1 MVTARQKALVEA
13 SWGKVRPMALQVAE
27 LFYDRLFELDP
38 LLEDMFER
46 ELADQGPRLMRAM
59 GAMVTGLAEL
69 DSMLPVAREIGRR
82 HVGYGV
88 RAGHYTTFGKAWLW
102 TLEQTL
108 AEDFTSSVRDAW
120 VAVYALV
127 SSVMIEAAEGRD
139 AGAIEPESSVHR
151 LAAVARPGLRTA
163 R

>member
-13 SWGKVRPMALQVAE
+13 SWGKVRPMALSVAE

-46 ELADQGPRLMRAM
+46 ELSKQGPRLISAM
-59 GAMVTGLAEL
+59 GALVMGLGDLE
-69 DSMLPVAREIGRR
+69 SMLPIARDIGRP
-82 HVGYGV
+82 HVSYGV
-88 RAGHYTTFGKAWLW
+88 RTGHYTTFGKAWLW

-108 AEDFTSSVRDAW
+108 AEEFTPTVKDAW
-120 VAVYALV
+120 AAVYALV

-139 AGAIEPESSVHR
+139 PASIEPESSVHR
-151 LAAVARPGLRTA
+151 LAPVARPGLRTA
-163 R
+163 H